1 MAKHSNL
8 WHLRVTY
15 ARHEAL
21 KGTLSVPIFSNRTLA
36 AMLRALPAQVRTRCE
51 ADLLGRLRRGGHEA
65 LSAEWELFSLHQ
77 MARGGTLELAPP
89 AQPGVPDAIFT
100 PAGHPPIVVEVTAL
114 NDQDL
119 EERFPNDAL
128 GMLFYQAIHR
138 LTGRPVGALD
148 VHTVWPVGNRGLP
161 TPGLPS
167 RSQLPQFMQRP
178 EVRQFIAAVA
188 EAPDQTRTLEHQ
200 VGDSVTTV
208 VFRPGAQYSSGSTAG
223 YLARGFNEHNRKRLT
238 KKLWG
243 KAKQVK
249 SSNLQL
255 PSVVIL
261 CDADCRMLR
270 EGPSRPWSPES
281 AAQSVFDYIS
291 GRPTM
296 GVPGPNGPWIVQKG
310 ASQQS
315 TTINAVLILT
325 VEDKLGQFD
334 SQRPRN
340 LKIMVVKNEGTT
352 KQTLSEEALQALV
365 DALATNVPKIHRT
378 PMNAKNEHSWTDHEG
393 GGQLSGTRVKLS
405 MLAFQDLL
413 TGRTSQAE
421 FTARNAFAAQ
431 HIARLVDRGHCLSNA
446 HIIKDGESD
455 DDWIEF
461 DFADIDPRSLRRLV
475 ETGEG

>member
-1 MAKHSNL
+1 M
-8 WHLRVTY
+8 
-15 ARHEAL
+15 
-21 KGTLSVPIFSNRTLA
+21 PIFSNRTLA
-36 AMLRALPAQVRTRCE
+36 AMLRALPAQVRTRCQ
-51 ADLLGRLRRGGHEA
+51 ADLLGRLTRGGHEA
-65 LSAEWELFSLHQ
+65 LASEWELFSLSQ
-77 MARGGTLELAPP
+77 MARGGTLDLAPP

-119 EERFPNDAL
+119 QERFADDAL
-128 GMLFYQAIHR
+128 GMLFYRQIHR
-138 LTGRPVGALD
+138 LTGRHVGALN
-148 VHTVWPVGNRGLP
+148 VHTAWPVGDRGLP

-167 RSQLPQFMQRP
+167 RSQLHQFMQRP
-178 EVRQFIAAVA
+178 EVRQFISAVA
-188 EAPDQTRTLEHQ
+188 EAPDRKRTLEHR
-200 VGDSVTTV
+200 VGDAVTTV
-208 VFRPGAQYSSGSTAG
+208 EFRPGAQFSSGSTAG
-223 YLARGFNEHNRKRLT
+223 YSARGFNEHNRKRLT

-270 EGPSRPWSPES
+270 DGPSRSWNPES
-281 AAQSVFDYIS
+281 AAHSVYDYIS
-291 GRPTM
+291 GRPTL
-296 GVPGPNGPWIVQKG
+296 GLPGPNGPWIVKNG
-310 ASQQS
+310 APQQS

-325 VEDKLGQFD
+325 VEEKLGHFGGQLP
-334 SQRPRN
+334 QN
-340 LKIMVVKNEGTT
+340 LKVMVVKNEGAA
-352 KQTLSEEALQALV
+352 KHSLSDEALQALI

-378 PMNAKNEHSWTDHEG
+378 PMNAKNERNWTDHEG
-393 GGQLSGTRVKLS
+393 GGELSANRVKLS

-421 FTARNAFAAQ
+421 FAARNEFTAQ
-431 HIARLVDRGHCLSNA
+431 HIARLVNQGHCLSNA
-446 HIIKDGESD
+446 RIIKDGDSD

-461 DFADIDPRSLRRLV
+461 DFADIDPRDLRRLV